1 MHTQLALDS
10 TTLAAPYIKAAVRDL
25 KAFRDKRGYRP
36 IPLAYVTTDMQAV
49 RKASAEYLACGDES
63 SAIDLFGM
71 NVYSWCGRSNYYT
84 AAFDQLYDDFAAY
97 SLPLAFA
104 ETGCNG
110 DGDRDF
116 AEVAAMLGSVFQA
129 LFSGSVVYEWAN
141 ETNGY
146 GIVQYADVD
155 RPTGFPTTLDDY
167 NALSTVFASA
177 NPTGTPRPSYTP
189 SNSAPA
195 CPSSASGTWLVDP
208 GAALPTISDLDIDA
222 VTQRTTFIATATDDA
237 TTVGTDAVETS
248 SSSSSSSS
256 SSGNEV
262 DTAEAVSQGISIGGI
277 VGIAVA
283 GVAAVIFA
291 ALAAFVMIRK
301 KKRLQ
306 QQQQGQGQGQGQMDP
321 NSGFGDGAGDNV
333 VKQELPAESVGYV
346 MPRQELAA
354 EQQQQQHLHNP
365 QQQYK
370 YSDSDS
376 SGANHYYEMEGTP
389 MPMSELPAG
398 RER

>member
-104 ETGCNG
+104 ETGCNE

-146 GIVQYADVD
+146 GIVQYADAD

-195 CPSSASGTWLVDP
+195 
-208 GAALPTISDLDIDA
+208 
-222 VTQRTTFIATATDDA
+222 
-237 TTVGTDAVETS
+237 
-248 SSSSSSSS
+248 
-256 SSGNEV
+256 
-262 DTAEAVSQGISIGGI
+262 
-277 VGIAVA
+277 
-283 GVAAVIFA
+283 
-291 ALAAFVMIRK
+291 
-301 KKRLQ
+301 
-306 QQQQGQGQGQGQMDP
+306 
-321 NSGFGDGAGDNV
+321 
-333 VKQELPAESVGYV
+333 
-346 MPRQELAA
+346 
-354 EQQQQQHLHNP
+354 
-365 QQQYK
+365 
-370 YSDSDS
+370 
-376 SGANHYYEMEGTP
+376 
-389 MPMSELPAG
+389 
-398 RER
+398 